1 MSYNSVHKG
10 PKILAKMSVPATHT
24 MKQFCNSSSPK
35 AMVSSYCCQLMVR
48 CFSANTPL
56 FTFSADTLMHLR
68 KTLLSLWELGL
79 FNWYNYKQVD
89 HYEEMYNETGCHEFK
104 RMQPTEVVRVFLRIK
119 GSLPSE
125 RICVFSEHAEFSQ
138 DAWWGTWKDGK
149 LLLNKPIY
157 YMK

>member
-119 GSLPSE
+119 VLSLQREFVSLVSMRSFHRMHDEE
-125 RICVFSEHAEFSQ
+125 REKMANCC
-138 DAWWGTWKDGK
+138 
-149 LLLNKPIY
+149 
-157 YMK
+157 